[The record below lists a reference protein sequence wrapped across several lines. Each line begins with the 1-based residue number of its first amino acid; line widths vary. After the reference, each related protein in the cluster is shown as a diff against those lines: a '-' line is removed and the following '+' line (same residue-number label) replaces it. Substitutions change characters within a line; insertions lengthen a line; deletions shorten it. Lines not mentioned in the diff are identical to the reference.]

1 MISGISK
8 KDYEIIRSI
17 LTDYKKDYNFYIYGS
32 RVKGNFQK
40 TSDLDILIKGIKAM
54 PLLELSNLKEK
65 FDTSHLSYIVNFT
78 DYNVI
83 DNDFYKKIENSL
95 VKVD

>member
-17 LTDYKKDYNFYIYGS
+17 LADYKKDYNFYIYGS

-65 FDTSHLSYIVNFT
+65 FDTSHLSYIVNFI

-95 VKVD
+95 VKLV